1 MKDRGGTLARDN
13 PKKTSLKPPT
23 PRKSAKV
30 TATVHQTTSTLS
42 ADKVLPSHTTV
53 LDMDDISVED
63 FQSYHNRQ
71 PTAHSCADNVSSPPP
86 FSSHHDSDSDPF
98 SSPSPAA
105 HPSSPPNEPIFD
117 LPSRTSSPDTSP
129 QHSGS
134 DDEISVLLSD
144 YQNQSRLPSAKY
156 HSSSPYTPL
165 KIRPSGFRNPS
176 SVRAM
181 RDTTPPHY
189 NLASP
194 PLSTSSQQ
202 RYSGAQLPMPS
213 RNGTPR
219 SQRSPSKL
227 SSPSKRAAAV
237 KKEYPLV
244 LLHVTLLPIPTL
256 YTRTVMERVLPTH
269 VLENWKLLREKITPT
284 VLERGI
290 LIPHPREDY
299 DLLEERL
306 LESLE
311 LRMPRILKCGHFH
324 LNEEEAAELDAL
336 AEEEQ
341 EDDEAN
347 DADICAD
354 CGRRVRDGRYGSGS
368 GSRRWDIKLY
378 AANGLMRA
386 GAWGAAWREMERVDV
401 EVCPFVTEE
410 MKRDLEIA
418 KEQEEAE
425 EAIRRAEQE
434 LHELPIPSEETTKIE
449 DQPRRT
455 NGIDEARMREI
466 YGDHAQEY
474 IDGLHSPPS
483 PAPPQQSMPS
493 TAYSRSSTK
502 TRRRAPAPTPAHQ
515 LPLSTLLR
523 NYIVLLSRDP
533 RNLAIALLSLLVLLL
548 AMASRSSPATK
559 GVAPAEYNDAAAP
572 MMASYGVQGISSA
585 IKTMES
591 ITPASSYSTPT
602 TNVQAETSATES
614 ASKAQ
619 ETPHVES
626 DSVSET
632 SGDQLERDAE
642 KKEGE
647 GNEGAASKVLKAV
660 DGVLDM
666 MGGDEMAD

>member
-1 MKDRGGTLARDN
+1 MPSNGNKHTIRSGTVARHD
-13 PKKTSLKPPT
+13 PKKLSLMSPT
-23 PRKSAKV
+23 LHIPAKT
-30 TATVHQTTSTLS
+30 TAMIHMLS
-42 ADKVLPSHTTV
+42 EDNVSPSDTTV

-71 PTAHSCADNVSSPPP
+71 PTAHSSADNASSPPP

-98 SSPSPAA
+98 SSPSPAK

-117 LPSRTSSPDTSP
+117 PPSHTSSPDTSP

-144 YQNQSRLPSAKY
+144 YQNPSRLPSAQH

-189 NLASP
+189 SLASP
-194 PLSTSSQQ
+194 PLSTSSRQ
-202 RYSGAQLPMPS
+202 RYSAVQFPTPS

-227 SSPSKRAAAV
+227 SSPSKKTAAA

-244 LLHVTLLPIPTL
+244 LLHVTLLPIPTP
-256 YTRTVMERVLPTH
+256 YTRTVMERVLPSH
-269 VLENWKLLREKITPT
+269 ILENWKLLREKITPT

-299 DLLEERL
+299 DLVEERL

-324 LNEEEAAELDAL
+324 LNEEEVAELDAL
-336 AEEEQ
+336 AEEEI
-341 EDDEAN
+341 EDEEAN

-354 CGRRVRDGRYGSGS
+354 CGRRVRDGRYGSGT

-434 LHELPIPSEETTKIE
+434 LHELPIRGEETTKIE
-449 DQPRRT
+449 DERREA

-466 YGDHAQEY
+466 YGDEAQDY
-474 IDGLHSPPS
+474 IDGLHSSPS
-483 PAPPQQSMPS
+483 LPQQPV
-493 TAYSRSSTK
+493 YSNQTTTK
-502 TRRRAPAPTPAHQ
+502 RRAPAPAPATPAHQ

-548 AMASRSSPATK
+548 AMASRSTPATK
-559 GVAPAEYNDAAAP
+559 GVAPVGYSDAAAP
-572 MMASYGVQGISSA
+572 IGVQGVSSA
-585 IKTMES
+585 V
-591 ITPASSYSTPT
+591 SSLRNIVPSSSTLSAAT
-602 TNVQAETSATES
+602 TAPTES
-614 ASKAQ
+614 VFRAQ
-619 ETPHVES
+619 VTPPIES
-626 DSVSET
+626 DSAPVRND
-632 SGDQLERDAE
+632 DQPERITGEEAQMQ
-642 KKEGE
+642 EGSD
-647 GNEGAASKVLKAV
+647 GAASKVLKAV

>member
-1 MKDRGGTLARDN
+1 M
-13 PKKTSLKPPT
+13 
-23 PRKSAKV
+23 
-30 TATVHQTTSTLS
+30 
-42 ADKVLPSHTTV
+42 
-53 LDMDDISVED
+53 
-63 FQSYHNRQ
+63 
-71 PTAHSCADNVSSPPP
+71 
-86 FSSHHDSDSDPF
+86 
-98 SSPSPAA
+98 
-105 HPSSPPNEPIFD
+105 
-117 LPSRTSSPDTSP
+117 
-129 QHSGS
+129 
-134 DDEISVLLSD
+134 
-144 YQNQSRLPSAKY
+144 
-156 HSSSPYTPL
+156 
-165 KIRPSGFRNPS
+165 
-176 SVRAM
+176 
-181 RDTTPPHY
+181 
-189 NLASP
+189 
-194 PLSTSSQQ
+194 
-202 RYSGAQLPMPS
+202 
-213 RNGTPR
+213 
-219 SQRSPSKL
+219 
-227 SSPSKRAAAV
+227 V

-244 LLHVTLLPIPTL
+244 LLHVTLLPIPTP
-256 YTRTVMERVLPTH
+256 YTRTVMERVLPPH

-341 EDDEAN
+341 EEDEAN

-354 CGRRVRDGRYGSGS
+354 CGRRVRDGRYGSGT

-434 LHELPIPSEETTKIE
+434 LRDLPIPSEDTTKIGDE
-449 DQPRRT
+449 RSA

-466 YGDHAQEY
+466 YGDHAQDY
-474 IDGLHSPPS
+474 IDGLHSSPS
-483 PAPPQQSMPS
+483 PPPPPI
-493 TAYSRSSTK
+493 YSSPTTTK
-502 TRRRAPAPTPAHQ
+502 RRAQASAPAHP

-548 AMASRSSPATK
+548 AMASRSTPASNDVASPVYSDAT
-559 GVAPAEYNDAAAP
+559 API
-572 MMASYGVQGISSA
+572 GVQGVSNAVTSLKNIMPSSSA
-585 IKTMES
+585 STI
-591 ITPASSYSTPT
+591 ASRA
-602 TNVQAETSATES
+602 QAEISATES
-614 ASKAQ
+614 ASNAQ
-619 ETPHVES
+619 DTPPMEREDQHEMNKEDEEEQKPQGDEEGD
-626 DSVSET
+626 DS
-632 SGDQLERDAE
+632 
-642 KKEGE
+642 
-647 GNEGAASKVLKAV
+647 AANKVLKAV
-660 DGVLDM
+660 DGMLDI

>member
-1 MKDRGGTLARDN
+1 
-13 PKKTSLKPPT
+13 
-23 PRKSAKV
+23 
-30 TATVHQTTSTLS
+30 
-42 ADKVLPSHTTV
+42 
-53 LDMDDISVED
+53 
-63 FQSYHNRQ
+63 
-71 PTAHSCADNVSSPPP
+71 
-86 FSSHHDSDSDPF
+86 
-98 SSPSPAA
+98 
-105 HPSSPPNEPIFD
+105 
-117 LPSRTSSPDTSP
+117 
-129 QHSGS
+129 
-134 DDEISVLLSD
+134 
-144 YQNQSRLPSAKY
+144 
-156 HSSSPYTPL
+156 
-165 KIRPSGFRNPS
+165 
-176 SVRAM
+176 M

-194 PLSTSSQQ
+194 PLSTSSRQH
-202 RYSGAQLPMPS
+202 YSAAQFPTPS

-227 SSPSKRAAAV
+227 SSPSKKAAAL

-244 LLHVTLLPIPTL
+244 LLHVTLLPIPTP
-256 YTRTVMERVLPTH
+256 YTRTVMERVLPPH
-269 VLENWKLLREKITPT
+269 ILENWKLLREKITPT

-324 LNEEEAAELDAL
+324 LNDEEAAELDAL
-336 AEEEQ
+336 AEESQ
-341 EDDEAN
+341 EDNEAN

-354 CGRRVRDGRYGSGS
+354 CGRRVRDGRYGSGT

-418 KEQEEAE
+418 REQEEAE

-434 LHELPIPSEETTKIE
+434 IHELPLPSEGETKIE
-449 DQPRRT
+449 DERRAS
-455 NGIDEARMREI
+455 GIDEARMREI
-466 YGDHAQEY
+466 YGDEAQDY
-474 IDGLHSPPS
+474 IDGLH
-483 PAPPQQSMPS
+483 
-493 TAYSRSSTK
+493 
-502 TRRRAPAPTPAHQ
+502 APTPAPQPPPPVYSSTTKTTKRRHPAPAVQAHQ

-548 AMASRSSPATK
+548 AMASRSTPSTT
-559 GVAPAEYNDAAAP
+559 GVVPVGYKDAAVPSHAVP
-572 MMASYGVQGISSA
+572 GVSSA
-585 IKTMES
+585 VTSLNNVM
-591 ITPASSYSTPT
+591 PLSSSSMPT
-602 TNVQAETSATES
+602 SNAQAETSSTEA
-614 ASKAQ
+614 ASKVQ
-619 ETPHVES
+619 DTPPMES
-626 DSVSET
+626 DSVPEISDDQQE
-632 SGDQLERDAE
+632 SNMEKDEKQEGDE
-642 KKEGE
+642 EGSD
-647 GNEGAASKVLKAV
+647 GAASRVLRAV